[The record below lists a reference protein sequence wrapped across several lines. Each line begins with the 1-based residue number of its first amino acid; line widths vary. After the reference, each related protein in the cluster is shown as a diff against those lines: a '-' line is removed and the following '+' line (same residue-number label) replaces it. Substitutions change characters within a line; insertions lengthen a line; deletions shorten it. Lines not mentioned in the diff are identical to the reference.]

1 MFRSRLD
8 RLTRVENE
16 LAVFKRNTIN
26 LTQSMQVDIQTLKF
40 KDIAHKRAI
49 AELEAENKRLKARF
63 TKLKTTHQ
71 LTHLNTETIG
81 EKLPTD
87 EAEEYSKRVQEIQ
100 TGSRSTHE
108 YRGVQ
113 PEQGKTGLKF

>member
-1 MFRSRLD
+1 MFRSRLE
-8 RLTRVENE
+8 RLTQVENE
-16 LAVFKRNTIN
+16 LAVFKRNTIQV
-26 LTQSMQVDIQTLKF
+26 TQKLNVDVQTLKF
-40 KDIAHKRAI
+40 QSLAFKRTI

-87 EAEEYSKRVQEIQ
+87 EAEEYSKRVQDIQ
-100 TGSRSTHE
+100 TGSRSTHP

-113 PEQGKTGLKF
+113 PLQGKNGLKF